1 MLPFEPEPTI
11 VLKARYPEAIKDIY
25 DPRKIAAKPE
35 LAPSKKRKH
44 VFDFEDGLRLI
55 VSVDKNGMNQLTHYS
70 ASMYPTNP
78 FTDGAK
84 FLGFILEHIKELRT
98 TPMTGQ
104 IVATSTKQGI
114 IHLLYDETQTILTAN
129 PKWN

>member
-11 VLKARYPEAIKDIY
+11 VLKARYSEALKDVY
-25 DPRKIAAKPE
+25 DPKEIAANPE

-55 VSVDKNGMNQLTHYS
+55 VSVDKNGMNRLTHYS
-70 ASMYPTNP
+70 VSMYPTNF

-84 FLGFILEHIKELRT
+84 FLGFILEHVKELRT
-98 TPMTGQ
+98 TPMSGQ
-104 IVATSTKQGI
+104 IVAMSTEQGI
-114 IHLLYDETQTILTAN
+114 IHLLYDETQTILTSN